1 MSKIDRNPTF
11 KVVYNSRYGGFG
23 MAKNGLEEYNRRT
36 SQNLTYA
43 DVIDRSDPIL
53 IEIVETM
60 GKNVNDEHSRL
71 AIKEFPMK
79 YKSFLK
85 WSDYDGNESVD
96 IDYDK
101 YLIHHIREVKDEMI
115 SSYQKIALIDQLYE
129 EYDARPK
136 SYLDE

>member
-1 MSKIDRNPTF
+1 MSQISIETF
-11 KVVYNSRYGGFG
+11 KVVYNNRYGGFG

-36 SQNLTYA
+36 LQNITYA

-60 GKNVNDEHSRL
+60 GKDVNDKNSRL

-85 WSDYDGNESVD
+85 WSDYDGNESVV

-101 YLIHHIREVKDEMI
+101 YLIHHIKVVKDEMI
-115 SSYQKIALIDQLYE
+115 SSYEKIARIDQLYM
-129 EYDARPK
+129 EYDSKPK
-136 SYLDE
+136 SYLYE

>member
-1 MSKIDRNPTF
+1 MSQIDCTPTF
-11 KVVYNSRYGGFG
+11 KVVYNNKYGGFG

-36 SQNLTYA
+36 LQNLTYS
-43 DVIDRSDPIL
+43 DIIDRSDPIL
-53 IEIVETM
+53 IELVETM
-60 GKNVNDEHSRL
+60 GKEVNDKNSRL

-85 WSDYDGNESVD
+85 WSDYDGNESVR

-101 YLIHHIREVKDEMI
+101 YLIHHIREVKNEMI
-115 SSYQKIALIDQLYE
+115 LPYEKIAHIDQLYE

-136 SYLDE
+136 SYLDQ

>member
-1 MSKIDRNPTF
+1 MSKIGRTSTF
-11 KVVYNSRYGGFG
+11 KVVYNNRYGGFG
-23 MAKNGLEEYNRRT
+23 MAKNGLDEYNRRT

-53 IEIVETM
+53 IEIVQTM

-101 YLIHHIREVKDEMI
+101 YLIHHIREIKDEII
-115 SSYQKIALIDQLYE
+115 SSYEKIVRIDQLYE
-129 EYDARPK
+129 EYDSRPK
-136 SYLDE
+136 SYE